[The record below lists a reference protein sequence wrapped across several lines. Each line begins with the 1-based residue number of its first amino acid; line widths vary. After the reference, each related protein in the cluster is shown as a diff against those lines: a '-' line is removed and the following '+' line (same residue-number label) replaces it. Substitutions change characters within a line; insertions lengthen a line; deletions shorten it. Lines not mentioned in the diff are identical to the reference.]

1 MDTRLLG
8 LRIDASGSLA
18 TSCCDPLEYCA
29 RTEPPASID
38 TLVSCA
44 AGNPS
49 WEIADEADGCA
60 NWLTRPTPTGG
71 VPVGAICQGDQFT
84 FCGLVAPLPNVSPI
98 PSIKP
103 FAVLY
108 PVPLTVSSPPL
119 GLNLNDHGPAGL
131 IPVTAGSAD
140 EIEAS
145 HVLTSDLVNVAE
157 TTCALPSESYILIG
171 TEKVLPTE
179 AEASRLRLALKA
191 VVALAARLVPTGTM
205 MSPIGLDGSNRPVIV
220 FRDQPWTR

>member
-29 RTEPPASID
+29 RTDPPASID
-38 TLVSCA
+38 TLVSWA

-49 WEIADEADGCA
+49 WKIAEEADGCA

-71 VPVGAICQGDQFT
+71 APAGAICQGDQSI
-84 FCGLVAPLPNVSPI
+84 FCGLRAPLFKVSPI

-108 PVPLTVSSPPL
+108 PVPVTVSNPPL
-119 GLNLNDHGPAGL
+119 GLNLNDHGPAGSIL
-131 IPVTAGSAD
+131 VTAGSVD

-145 HVLTSDLVNVAE
+145 HVLTPDLVNVAE
-157 TTCALPSESYILIG
+157 ITCALPSESYVLTG
-171 TEKVLPTE
+171 TEKVLPTV
-179 AEASRLRLALKA
+179 AEASRLRLALNA
-191 VVALAARLVPTGTM
+191 VVAFAARLAPTGTR
-205 MSPIGLDGSNRPVIV
+205 MSPIGPDGSNWPVIV